1 MNNDILRNIGIAG
14 VAAVPF
20 VGGPISFLLDKY
32 VPEES
37 RRRQSQFLLQL
48 SDDIELLKDKI
59 NYKNMDSPEFKAML
73 MKMLSAS
80 IYEHRKEKLISYRNI
95 LLNVLLDENMLHFD
109 KSEFFASLVT
119 DLVPDEIKIL
129 NIFYQLDVKKVK
141 IPQNFESRRDIYAI
155 IKGLFHETND
165 EYVRALVNDCMR
177 YNLVSGSPKQKEK
190 YGREGIFIT
199 ELGEEFVEYIF
210 SPREVDF
217 FC

>member
-1 MNNDILRNIGIAG
+1 
-14 VAAVPF
+14 
-20 VGGPISFLLDKY
+20 
-32 VPEES
+32 
-37 RRRQSQFLLQL
+37 
-48 SDDIELLKDKI
+48 
-59 NYKNMDSPEFKAML
+59 
-73 MKMLSAS
+73 
-80 IYEHRKEKLISYRNI
+80 
-95 LLNVLLDENMLHFD
+95 MLHFD